1 MFFNDYG
8 SGSKV
13 VPSPYVWTPQPQRGT
28 AAGASQDYS
37 TKMNWLSAGP
47 AMVQRVN
54 GLREARNQI
63 LMQQALRDETA
74 RPVLNPP
81 VWPAAAIQKSPD
93 PPITLTLPRD
103 EALEEEMTD
112 NGAQLAGGLWPG
124 RNRCARTLG
133 GAGLWTLNRAPLSR
147 GISGGALS
155 LNDNTLPSL
164 VCSRTAF
171 GGVCSSSSPAPWTA
185 IRPDGTFQLGGTG
198 PPRHPPAYFENLTLS
213 SQPSQ
218 PRAGGIGLD
227 QFVTEFIPSVYLNPF
242 SGGPGTFPDQ
252 FQANYDIVS
261 ESVAGY
267 D

>member
-1 MFFNDYG
+1 MFYNDYG

-54 GLREARNQI
+54 GLREARNAI

-81 VWPAAAIQKSPD
+81 VWPASAIWKSPD
-93 PPITLTLPRD
+93 PPISVTLPRD

-112 NGAQLAGGLWPG
+112 RGAQLAGGLWP
-124 RNRCARTLG
+124 RRYRRARDVG
-133 GAGLWTLNRAPLSR
+133 GAGLWPADRAPYSR
-147 GISGGALS
+147 RISGGALS
-155 LNDNTLPSL
+155 LNDNTLPRQ
-164 VCSRTAF
+164 VN
-171 GGVCSSSSPAPWTA
+171 CSSSPVPFGNWTA
-185 IRPDGTFQLGGTG
+185 LRSDGTFQLGGTG
-198 PPRHPPAYFENLTLS
+198 APRHPPTYFANLTLS
-213 SQPSQ
+213 SRPSQ
-218 PRAGGIGLD
+218 PRSGGIGLD
-227 QFVTEFIPSVYLNPF
+227 QFVSEFVPSVYLNPF

-252 FQANYDIVS
+252 FQPNYDIVS
-261 ESVAGY
+261 ESIAGY